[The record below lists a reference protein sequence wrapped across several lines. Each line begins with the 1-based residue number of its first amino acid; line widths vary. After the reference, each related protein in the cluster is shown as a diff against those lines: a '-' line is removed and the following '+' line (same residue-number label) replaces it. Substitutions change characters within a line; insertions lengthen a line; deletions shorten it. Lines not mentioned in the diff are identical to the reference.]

1 MRFALAILLGISACS
16 APDER
21 WVPIQAARSVVLVQ
35 LRPGASAEV
44 SLHHLAEGAERITLP
59 QPEGE
64 VYALT
69 YLQPIAAPAGKL
81 TVVEDHGGHLPAA
94 DRTYLLDFR
103 TDPAP
108 RWSEQGAPPP
118 AVLAIKI
125 HELNPCPRF
134 EAKVY
139 KVPGTLDDG
148 ASFLVRLSEEEAF
161 LGTEKG
167 RFFRVSSAAA
177 TPLTGLATTTPH
189 LAAVAAADGEL
200 WLLGKAGEVWHGT
213 LERGFALGPP
223 RPLRGA
229 LSLEVDA
236 SHGGA
241 PLEIF
246 TLTSTLGVEHFD
258 GSRWQVLRAPSGPP
272 PTRAVGRIAWR
283 APGQA
288 VMTGAELELLLELGA
303 DGSQREVRR
312 HLLERPTEVDAFSAV
327 ADLGSLGF
335 LAGTRYAMLFQRDAT
350 EWRSLPQAPTT
361 NIVNLILPLPGGA
374 LIGGRRG
381 EFFQWVSD
389 YGFCD
394 VFLAPTP
401 NDPHYALWLRQGML
415 MAARG
420 DPGDELSMVLL
431 SPLP

>member
-1 MRFALAILLGISACS
+1 MRLALAITLGVSACS
-16 APDER
+16 APEDR
-21 WVPIQAARSVVLVQ
+21 WVPIQGARSVVLVE
-35 LRPGASAEV
+35 LRPGASPQV
-44 SLHHLAEGAERITLP
+44 SLHQLAEGAERITLE

-69 YLQPIAAPAGKL
+69 YQQPIEAPAGKL
-81 TVVEDHGGHLPAA
+81 TVVDDRGGRLPSADHS
-94 DRTYLLDFR
+94 YVLDFR
-103 TDPAP
+103 SGPTP
-108 RWSEQGAPPP
+108 RWTERAPPP
-118 AVLAIKI
+118 SVAALKL

-134 EAKVY
+134 QAKVY

-148 ASFLVRLSEEEAF
+148 ASFLVRLNEEEAL

-167 RFFRVSSAAA
+167 RFFRVTSAAA
-177 TPLTGLATTTPH
+177 TPLTELATTTPH
-189 LAAVAAADGEL
+189 LAAVASSDGEL
-200 WLLGKAGEVWHGT
+200 WLLGKGGAVQHGT
-213 LERGFALGPP
+213 LERGFVPGPP

-229 LSLEVDA
+229 LSLELDA
-236 SHGGA
+236 SPGA

-258 GSRWQVLRAPSGPP
+258 GSRWQILRAPTGPP
-272 PTRAVGRIAWR
+272 PTRAVGRISWR

-288 VMTGAELELLLELGA
+288 VMTGADLELLLELGA

-327 ADLGSLGF
+327 ADLGELGV

-350 EWRSLPQAPTT
+350 EWRQLPQAPTT

-389 YGFCD
+389 YGFCE